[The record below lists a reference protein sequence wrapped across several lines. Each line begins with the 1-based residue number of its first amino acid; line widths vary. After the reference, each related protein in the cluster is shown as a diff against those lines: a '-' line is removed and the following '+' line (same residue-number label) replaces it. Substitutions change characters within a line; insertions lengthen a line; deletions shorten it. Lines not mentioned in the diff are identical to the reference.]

1 MKKIVLLLIF
11 FSACSF
17 AQISKPDFDVAF
29 KLLQGNN
36 PEKALANLESLEKKF
51 PSDAQ
56 VIFLR
61 GFYQFRDGNQNGAMM
76 SFSNAIKANPKLA
89 MAYGGR
95 AQLFVAKGLFDRAIL
110 DISEAIKLEP
120 NNADYV
126 STRASFYNE
135 TKQFALGLED
145 MKTKI
150 KLDPNNIMGYFDA
163 AVFAKSMDANYNSDA
178 FFNQAYANKG
188 IPKFVSDVLFA
199 KYLLK
204 YGRFEEAK
212 TKYEAALSTNEK
224 DFGDEDFN
232 DVAIVY
238 YKLKNY
244 DKAILYSNKAI
255 LMMPSNVGFY
265 LNLASTYVD
274 VRNWQKVKETAQS
287 ALAVDANNAMAN
299 MYMAIGLKYTGNAS
313 QALEYEAKAK
323 RLATERNK

>member
-1 MKKIVLLLIF
+1 MKKIIFLTFVL
-11 FSACSF
+11 SSTCF
-17 AQISKPDFDVAF
+17 AQISKPDFQAAMQ
-29 KLLQGNN
+29 LLQGNN

-51 PSDAQ
+51 PADAQ

-76 SFSNAIKANPKLA
+76 SFSNAIKASPKFA
-89 MAYGGR
+89 FAYGGR
-95 AQLFVAKGLFDRAIL
+95 AQLFATKGMFDRAIS

-178 FFNQAYANKG
+178 FFTQAYANNG
-188 IPKFVSDVLFA
+188 IPKFVTDVLFA
-199 KYLLK
+199 KFLLK
-204 YGRFEEAK
+204 YGRYDEAK
-212 TKYEAALSTNEK
+212 IRYELALSTNEK
-224 DFGDEDFN
+224 DFGDDDFN
-232 DVAIVY
+232 NVAIVY

-244 DKAILYSNKAI
+244 DKAIFYFEKAI
-255 LMMPSNVGFY
+255 AMQSSNVEY
-265 LNLASTYVD
+265 RNNLCGVYID
-274 VRNWQKVKETAQS
+274 QKNWQKLKETAETS
-287 ALAVDANNAMAN
+287 IRNGTDSPIAHMYYANGLYHTGFESLA
-299 MYMAIGLKYTGNAS
+299 I
-313 QALEYEAKAK
+313 EYEKKAK
-323 RLATERNK
+323 ELEAAQNK

>member
-1 MKKIVLLLIF
+1 MLCNLG
-11 FSACSF
+11 F

-36 PEKALANLESLEKKF
+36 PEKALENLESLEKKF

-61 GFYQFRDGNQNGAMM
+61 GYYQFREGNQNGAMM
-76 SFSNAIKANPKLA
+76 SFSNAIKANPKYA
-89 MAYGGR
+89 FAYGGR
-95 AQLFVAKGLFDRAIL
+95 AQLFVAKGMFDRAIL
-110 DISEAIKLEP
+110 DISEAIKIEP
-120 NNADYV
+120 NNVDFIT
-126 STRASFYNE
+126 TRSGYYFE

-188 IPKFVSDVLFA
+188 IPKFVTDVLFA

-204 YGRFEEAK
+204 YGRYDEAK
-212 TKYEAALSTNEK
+212 IKYELALSTNEK

-232 DVAIVY
+232 NVALVY
-238 YKLKNY
+238 YKVKNY
-244 DKAILYSNKAI
+244 DKAILYFEKA
-255 LMMPSNVGFY
+255 LAMQPTDVDYRN
-265 LNLASTYVD
+265 NLCGVFVD
-274 VRNWQKVKETAQS
+274 QKNWQILKETAETS
-287 ALAVDANNAMAN
+287 IRNGTDSPMAH
-299 MYMAIGLKYTGNAS
+299 MYYAIGLKYTGFESLAI
-313 QALEYEAKAK
+313 EYEKKAK
-323 RLATERNK
+323 ELEANQNK

>member
-1 MKKIVLLLIF
+1 MKKIALLLIF
-11 FSACSF
+11 FSVCSF
-17 AQISKPDFDVAF
+17 AQISKPDFEAAMQ
-29 KLLQGNN
+29 LLQGNN

-51 PSDAQ
+51 PTDAQ

-76 SFSNAIKANPKLA
+76 SFSNAIKTNPKFA
-89 MAYGGR
+89 FAYGGR
-95 AQLFVAKGLFDRAIL
+95 AQLFAAKGMLDRAIS

-126 STRASFYNE
+126 STRAGFYNE

-163 AVFAKSMDANYNSDA
+163 AVFAKSMDINYKSDD
-178 FFNQAYANKG
+178 FFNQAYATKG
-188 IPKFVSDVLFA
+188 IPKFVTDVLFG

-204 YGRFEEAK
+204 FGRFEEAK
-212 TKYEAALSTNEK
+212 TKYEAALVTNEK

-244 DKAILYSNKAI
+244 DKAIAYSNKAI
-255 LMMPSNVGFY
+255 AMMPSNVGFY
-265 LNLASTYVD
+265 LNLASTYTD
-274 VRNWQKVKETAQS
+274 LKNWQKVKETAQS
-287 ALAVDANNAMAN
+287 ALAVDDNSAMAN
-299 MYMAIGLKYTGNAS
+299 MYMAIGLKYTGNTS

-323 RLATERNK
+323 RLDAEQNK